1 MKFLE
6 TSSPSSHRPSSV
18 RFSQALAPTEVVF
31 FKDDGVLVLGFAKQ
45 LPLGEGVLKM
55 DFTGILNDQMRCFYR
70 RYATTSFWT
79 LPPLVFAP
87 YIMISEPQHNICDH
101 LYIRNHAMIC
111 SKF

>member
-1 MKFLE
+1 MKFVE
-6 TSSPSSHRPSSV
+6 TSSPSSNHPSPI

-45 LPLGEGVLKM
+45 LPLGEGLLKM
-55 DFTGILNDQMRCFYR
+55 DFNGILNDQMRGFYR

-87 YIMISEPQHNICDH
+87 YIMVSEPQHNTCGH
-101 LYIRNHAMIC
+101 LCRRNHAMIC